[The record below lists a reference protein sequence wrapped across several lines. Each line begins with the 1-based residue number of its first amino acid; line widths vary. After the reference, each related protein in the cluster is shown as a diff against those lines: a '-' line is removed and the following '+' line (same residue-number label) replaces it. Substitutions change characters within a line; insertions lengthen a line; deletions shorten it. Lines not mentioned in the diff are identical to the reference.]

1 MENNVFTN
9 KELYSLH
16 YNLDNRQRR
25 LDDFKKIYTIL
36 KSHLEPKSRA
46 QINEEKIFEYIELYK
61 NENKDFIKKLL
72 NCINHISFEK
82 FCSDTYEQLEIFNS
96 NIKGKKYIY
105 VIGVNDQV
113 GSSSANF
120 NIYKSNLWMFM
131 LIYDKLETKPFDIVL
146 NVKIAIQLYGDTVEY
161 LIVDDCSYTG
171 TQIVVEVLYSDAS
184 ETLYKYPNSYL
195 IRDDIYKKT
204 LFKPVKKHNI
214 SIHLFIPYMSY
225 IAFNKLQELKLLTCY
240 NITTYEKYILNELR
254 MVLPR
259 EDLVKLFRLYS
270 DFYGNHIDPSE
281 FIPIFFDHKIADTI
295 STLELILTKGQVL
308 DNHNLRLIFI
318 DACDELYGKIPQ
330 EDILDKIL
338 YCPIP
343 PYHSFQKLLK
353 ENLK

>member
-1 MENNVFTN
+1 MEDNVFTN

-36 KSHLEPKSRA
+36 KSHLEPKYKAR
-46 QINEEKIFEYIELYK
+46 INQDKIIKYINLYK
-61 NENKDFIKKLL
+61 DENKDFIKKLL
-72 NCINHISFEK
+72 NAINHISFEK
-82 FCSDTYEQLEIFNS
+82 FCTDTYEQLEIFNS

-105 VIGVNDQV
+105 VIGVNDQI
-113 GSSSANF
+113 GSSSADF

-131 LIYDKLETKPFDIVL
+131 LIYDKLETKPHDIIL

-161 LIVDDCSYTG
+161 LVVDDCSYSG
-171 TQIVVEVLYSDAS
+171 TQIVQEVLYSDAS
-184 ETLYKYPNSYL
+184 ETLYKYPNSFL
-195 IRDDIYKKT
+195 IKTDLYKKT

-214 SIHLFIPYMSY
+214 SIHLFIPYLSY
-225 IAFNKLQELKLLTCY
+225 IAWNKLQELKLLTCF
-240 NITTYEKYILNELR
+240 NIITYEKYILNELKTI
-254 MVLPR
+254 LSR
-259 EDLVKLFRLYS
+259 EDSLKLFNLYS
-270 DFYGNHIDPSE
+270 NFYNGINPLQYV
-281 FIPIFFDHKIADTI
+281 PIFFDHKIADTL
-295 STLELILTKGQVL
+295 STVELILTKGQVL
-308 DNHNLRLIFI
+308 DNPDLRLIFI

-330 EDILDKIL
+330 NDLLLEIL